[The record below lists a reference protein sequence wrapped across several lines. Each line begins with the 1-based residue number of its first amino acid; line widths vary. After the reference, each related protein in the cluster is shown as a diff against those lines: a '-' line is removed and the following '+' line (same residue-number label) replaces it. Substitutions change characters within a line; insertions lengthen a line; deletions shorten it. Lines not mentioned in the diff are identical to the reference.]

1 MSSQCPDTGIQL
13 LCNLI
18 KNVYFSVRQLPL
30 AHQLSYKQNF
40 WIPVSSTGMTSSVV
54 QFTFKN
60 ECSYSYMSSTG
71 ITRKGTLE
79 FLFQH

>member
-1 MSSQCPDTGIQL
+1 MSVATRFFQL
-13 LCNLI
+13 LCN
-18 KNVYFSVRQLPL
+18 KT
-30 AHQLSYKQNF
+30 
-40 WIPVSSTGMTSSVV
+40 IPVSSTGMTSSVV